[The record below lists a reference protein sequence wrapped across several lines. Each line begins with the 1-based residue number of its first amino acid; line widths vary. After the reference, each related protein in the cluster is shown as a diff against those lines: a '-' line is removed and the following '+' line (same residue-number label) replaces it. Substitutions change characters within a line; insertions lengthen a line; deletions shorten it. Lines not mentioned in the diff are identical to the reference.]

1 MSGRRA
7 KRRAWSIHDQ
17 STEFLLARKVR
28 INCPVNVNH
37 KLGEIFQDVAG
48 TQVQRNDAANGVF
61 GHRGTRLVATCP
73 WCAAG
78 GEHYTFQVRWELVVA
93 LLDRMRKHGP
103 SRLALPMTAEAIRHA
118 AMAGQLDNRN

>member
-7 KRRAWSIHDQ
+7 NRRGPSSYNDQ
-17 STEFLLARKVR
+17 SAEFIFTRKVR
-28 INCPVNVNH
+28 INCPVNANH
-37 KLGEIFQDVAG
+37 KLGEIFQDVAE
-48 TQVQRNDAANGVF
+48 TQVWENYPTGVF
-61 GHRGTRLVATCP
+61 EHRGTRLVATCP